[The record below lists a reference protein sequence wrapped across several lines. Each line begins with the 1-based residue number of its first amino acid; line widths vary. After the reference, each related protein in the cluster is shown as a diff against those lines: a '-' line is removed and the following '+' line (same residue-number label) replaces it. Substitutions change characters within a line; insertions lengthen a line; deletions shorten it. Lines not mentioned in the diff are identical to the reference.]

1 MSEIG
6 QKLRDA
12 RIDKGY
18 TLDDLQQITKIQ
30 KRYLIAIEEGNFE
43 ALPGD
48 FYVRAFVKQYADT
61 VGLDS
66 EQLLNEFN
74 DTIPQPQ
81 PQEYIEPDEEDKK
94 TATRTRTKDHD
105 TSFARFSR
113 YLPTIIIV
121 AVVVIIVGV
130 IYAFAIGNRERNK
143 SVIQDSSSV
152 TVSSVSSSKKKA
164 SSASSSSQASS
175 SSTAKKAS
183 STKKTST
190 KPKMTVT
197 AETTT
202 SAAFTYSNAPTANT
216 LVLHAGDTKT
226 AWVSVTAGGTQVW
239 QGTLTSAEQSIKIPT
254 GTTSFTIQTGNAE
267 NTKAKMNGKTFNL
280 DPNNVGGYVKTITV
294 TMTTAAAASSSSAT
308 STSSQAATTASSQTT
323 ATSSSQAV
331 AQTTTT
337 N

>member
-81 PQEYIEPDEEDKK
+81 PQEYIEPTEDENK
-94 TATRTRTKDHD
+94 ANRRTRTRNHD
-105 TSFARFSR
+105 NGFARFSR

-121 AVVVIIVGV
+121 AVVVVIVGV
-130 IYAFAIGNRERNK
+130 IYAFAIGNRDRNK
-143 SVIQDSSSV
+143 SVIQESSSM
-152 TVSSVSSSKKKA
+152 TVSSESSSKASSQSSSSSSQAASSSSAKKA
-164 SSASSSSQASS
+164 SSANKK
-175 SSTAKKAS
+175 ST
-183 STKKTST
+183 T

-197 AETTT
+197 SETTT
-202 SAAFTYSNAPTANT
+202 SAAFTYSNAPTNNT
-216 LVLHAGDTKT
+216 LVLHASDTKT
-226 AWVSVTAGGTQVW
+226 AWVAVTAGGTQIW
-239 QGTLTSAEQSIKIPT
+239 QGTLQSAPQSITIPS

-267 NTKAKMNGKTFNL
+267 NTKAKINGKNFNL
-280 DPNNVGGYVKTITV
+280 DPNNVGGFVKTITV
-294 TMTTAAAASSSSAT
+294 TMTTAAASSSA
-308 STSSQAATTASSQTT
+308 
-323 ATSSSQAV
+323 ATSSSQATT
-331 AQTTTT
+331 QTS

>member
-66 EQLLNEFN
+66 EQLLDEFN

-81 PQEYIEPDEEDKK
+81 PQEHIEPNEDKNQVD
-94 TATRTRTKDHD
+94 TRTRTRNHD
-105 TSFARFSR
+105 TGLARFSR

-130 IYAFAIGNRERNK
+130 IYAFAIGNRDRNK
-143 SVIQDSSSV
+143 SVIQESSSM
-152 TVSSVSSSKKKA
+152 TVSSESSSKTA
-164 SSASSSSQASS
+164 SSQSSKSSSSA
-175 SSTAKKAS
+175 AKKAS
-183 STKKTST
+183 STKESAT

-197 AETTT
+197 SDTT
-202 SAAFTYSNAPTANT
+202 SAAAFTYSNAPTANT
-216 LVLHAGDTKT
+216 LVLHADDTKT
-226 AWVSVTAGGTQVW
+226 AWVAVTAGGTQVW
-239 QGTLTSAEQSIKIPT
+239 QGTLKSAEQSITIPT

-267 NTKAKMNGKTFNL
+267 NTKAKMNGKNFNL
-280 DPNNVGGYVKTITV
+280 DPNSVGGYVKTITV
-294 TMTTAAAASSSSAT
+294 TMTTAAAASSSSQT
-308 STSSQAATTASSQTT
+308 S
-323 ATSSSQAV
+323 
-331 AQTTTT
+331 